1 MQSATR
7 HGLSFSDAKREKI
20 LAIDMTFH
28 PQSPS
33 ISTLL

>member
-1 MQSATR
+1 MQFATR
-7 HGLSFSDAKREKI
+7 HGLSFSEANREKI
-20 LAIDMTFH
+20 LAIDTTFH